1 MNSKSEVVMA
11 MLANRFEST
20 LEYAMSFLATIAMTV
35 AVADKAD
42 AQTFDETLLEI
53 VPDHGPRE
61 RRGTGGFAQRC
72 KGFCQIT
79 TRIKADHLTIK
90 IIPPIRQALSGTFH
104 YRSQHAGIK

>member
-53 VPDHGPRE
+53 ENRWAEATYPPTAPRPQP
-61 RRGTGGFAQRC
+61 GT
-72 KGFCQIT
+72 
-79 TRIKADHLTIK
+79 
-90 IIPPIRQALSGTFH
+90 ALSRANASRTAADLA
-104 YRSQHAGIK
+104 RRNSVAKRVRRC

>member
-53 VPDHGPRE
+53 PRAA
-61 RRGTGGFAQRC
+61 RR
-72 KGFCQIT
+72 
-79 TRIKADHLTIK
+79 TRRWRHCSTM
-90 IIPPIRQALSGTFH
+90 
-104 YRSQHAGIK
+104 